1 MFVVVLRVAYLNTNT
16 AAKTLYPRL
25 TFQVCYSFLFIIL
38 AFNHPPI
45 QFTASAMSSSLGHAA
60 NATYPSPLC
69 YVPFDINQPYS
80 VPNVLAIKALSEI
93 RKGNML
99 ERLQS
104 AARHR
109 SIEDESDASLAYNLY
124 FSSFFMVSADIP
136 PYFHYNNYDMS
147 RQEFMGRQWSN
158 LNVVKEFK
166 RPEVSSFQDIR

>member
-1 MFVVVLRVAYLNTNT
+1 
-16 AAKTLYPRL
+16 
-25 TFQVCYSFLFIIL
+25 
-38 AFNHPPI
+38 
-45 QFTASAMSSSLGHAA
+45 MSSSLGHAA

-109 SIEDESDASLAYNLY
+109 SIEDESDASNSYFLY

-166 RPEVSSFQDIR
+166 RPEGF